1 MPKKDK
7 PATKNDTDVEISV
20 SSDIIVPNVPRYEP
34 PDIREELDKARALVA
49 AIREEPAIFSAS
61 GPRVAACD
69 QLTTILDAINRRVLD
84 PKDE

>member
-1 MPKKDK
+1 MPKKDN

-20 SSDIIVPNVPRYEP
+20 SSNIIVPNVPKYEP
-34 PDIREELDKARALVA
+34 PDIREELDKARAVVA
-49 AIREEPAIFSAS
+49 GIKEDPAVFSS
-61 GPRVAACD
+61 SPTRVVACD